1 MVQSSETSL
10 AKIANELGKLTR
22 VMETLNQNFV
32 VWANKDKPGN
42 IERRYI
48 PVEGYA
54 GGAPEIKK
62 AGE

>member
-10 AKIANELGKLTR
+10 ERIANELGKLTR

-32 VWANKDKPGN
+32 VWANKNKPGN
-42 IERRYI
+42 IENRYI

-54 GGAPEIKK
+54 AGAPEFKK
-62 AGE
+62 EGE